1 MSRMLATLEL
11 EIEGVPAYLAE
22 SERLTRDTTVL
33 QKAQATT
40 IGAKIQ
46 CLKSLTLQEATR
58 LKVSIAQVG
67 WESDINERL
76 SELVDEAVA
85 KCFAESSQ
93 KVHATL
99 RPQSSSAQ
107 KPSAAR

>member
-1 MSRMLATLEL
+1 MPRMLEALQL
-11 EIEGVPAYLAE
+11 EIEGVPAYLKE
-22 SERLTRDTTVL
+22 SERLTLDTTLL

-76 SELVDEAVA
+76 SELLDEAVVKNA
-85 KCFAESSQ
+85 SPKITKTPTRYVPFPPN
-93 KVHATL
+93 K
-99 RPQSSSAQ
+99 
-107 KPSAAR
+107 